1 MLNVIVLGGVTFGRW
16 ASLVAQRL
24 KRLPTMRE
32 TRVQS
37 LCREDS
43 PGEGNGN
50 PLQYSCLENHMD
62 GGAWWA
68 TVHRA
73 AKELDMTEWL
83 NINNKP
89 LYLLA
94 KVFFSLFCP
103 QECWG
108 PRAGLWWH
116 RESWKWKDSKGI
128 TTISYAQGRG
138 HTQKGHQDHTFPFS
152 FLLLPFLLPSNLLTP
167 FQVQAGDCELTT
179 GSLGLAV
186 SPKMRAIGT

>member
-1 MLNVIVLGGVTFGRW
+1 
-16 ASLVAQRL
+16 
-24 KRLPTMRE
+24 
-32 TRVQS
+32 
-37 LCREDS
+37 
-43 PGEGNGN
+43 
-50 PLQYSCLENHMD
+50 MD

-128 TTISYAQGRG
+128 TTISYTQGRG

-152 FLLLPFLLPSNLLTP
+152 FLLISSHLSRSRLVIVSWQLEALDWQFP
-167 FQVQAGDCELTT
+167 QRWGQ
-179 GSLGLAV
+179 LGLSLKHTCPSHNHMDSFLNTWLLIEKPLNSKIV
-186 SPKMRAIGT
+186 PLLVTGKLWHISSQMKICKCR